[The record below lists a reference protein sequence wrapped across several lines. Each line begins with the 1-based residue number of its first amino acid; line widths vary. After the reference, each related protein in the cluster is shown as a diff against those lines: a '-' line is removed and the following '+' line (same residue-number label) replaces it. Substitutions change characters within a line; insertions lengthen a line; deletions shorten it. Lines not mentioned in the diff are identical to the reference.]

1 MLFYKGFDKMKII
14 LTIAISFIALTILAQ
29 DKLYTKGLPNGY
41 AWIAPLSISHPVYG
55 KEESIL
61 ASIQDRLYTEK
72 FNSSKNKQR
81 FPLGCESYIDTLLT
95 MGKSGTINIKDV
107 VKEIDYFYT
116 FKENLIIPVLGAYC
130 ISIQKITGIS
140 DEEIE
145 EYKKE
150 LREFSKTD
158 E

>member
-1 MLFYKGFDKMKII
+1 MLFYKGFDKMKWT
-14 LTIAISFIALTILAQ
+14 LTLAISLFSLTILAQ
-29 DKLYTKGLPNGY
+29 DTLYTKGLPNGY

-81 FPLGCESYIDTLLT
+81 FPLGCESYIDTLLV
-95 MGKSGTINIKDV
+95 MGKSSTINIKDV
-107 VKEIDYFYT
+107 VKEIDYFYS

-140 DEEIE
+140 VEEIE
-145 EYKKE
+145 MYKRELLEY
-150 LREFSKTD
+150 SKTD
-158 E
+158 Q